1 MPYDYLPGISAAVPK
16 YNLPASS
23 AASLRPEPVAVAVA
37 VSVVLGL
44 VLLEEL
50 IVVLMVDPLPP
61 DVIVDPEDPLQEA
74 D

>member
-1 MPYDYLPGISAAVPK
+1 M
-16 YNLPASS
+16 
-23 AASLRPEPVAVAVA
+23 RPDLVAVAVA